1 MHPASFSDRNNPQ
14 RTPEGTPPVVS
25 HQWPR
30 GAAYL
35 SMPGDVGNMKATET
49 KPSENLNIV
58 IVGHVD
64 HGKSTLLGRLYADTG
79 SLPDGKLE
87 KVQAICKQQ
96 GKEFEYAFLFDA
108 FLEEQEQGI
117 TIDTARTFFMWKGR
131 QYIIIDAPGHKE
143 FLKNMISGAARAE
156 AALLLIDALEGVK
169 EQSKKHGYLL
179 SLLGVRQFAVVVN
192 KMDLVGYRQDVF
204 DGIEKEYREF
214 LGQFKAVPAQF
225 IPVSAKLGDNIANR
239 SQAMSWYSGPTVLDT
254 LSAFQKETARSEQP
268 LRLSVQDVYKFDA
281 RRIIT
286 GRITAGRLKVGDHLV
301 FSPSNKRA
309 NIRTVEA
316 FNIEPQPTEGQAGQ
330 SIGITLDEQIFVE
343 RGEIAS
349 HQEHLPSVSTAF
361 RANLFWL
368 GKKPL
373 EKGRKYLLRV
383 ATKEVDCEVASIH
396 RIIDTM
402 DLAQQQGS
410 NSVGKNQVAELTL
423 RTKAPVAF
431 DLSASFEAT
440 GRFVLVDEYDIAGG
454 GIITEL
460 VHDDQEFLREEA
472 RRRDF
477 AWVKGE
483 VTVEDRAQQ
492 YGHRAAIVLIT
503 GGRHTGKSF
512 LARKLEGRL
521 VADGRHAYLLD
532 GENLRRGLDADLS
545 EEERGQTTEMARR
558 YGEVARL
565 LIDTGLI
572 VVSTTNPFGL
582 AYREASEAIRTLV
595 HPAPVIAVHMSKIA
609 EEPPPNTDVVLTG
622 PTDFDAATA
631 RILDELKRR
640 GVLAQAIGA
649 KPIFQYSI

>member
-1 MHPASFSDRNNPQ
+1 MTTTNN
-14 RTPEGTPPVVS
+14 
-25 HQWPR
+25 
-30 GAAYL
+30 
-35 SMPGDVGNMKATET
+35 

-214 LGQFKAVPAQF
+214 LGQFKAVPSQF

-239 SQAMSWYSGPTVLDT
+239 SGQMSWYSGPTVLDT
-254 LSAFQKETARSEQP
+254 LSAFQKETVRSEQP
-268 LRLSVQDVYKFDA
+268 LRLPVQDVYKFDA

-286 GRITAGRLKVGDHLV
+286 GRIAAGRLKVGDHLV

-368 GKKPL
+368 GKRPL

-423 RTKAPVAF
+423 RTKAPIAF

-545 EEERGQTTEMARR
+545 DEERGQTTEMARR

-565 LIDTGLI
+565 LMDTGLI

-582 AYREASEAIRTLV
+582 AYCEASEAIRTLV
-595 HPAPVIAVHMSKIA
+595 HPAPVIAVHMNKTA

-649 KPIFQYSI
+649 KPVFQYSI

>member
-1 MHPASFSDRNNPQ
+1 
-14 RTPEGTPPVVS
+14 
-25 HQWPR
+25 
-30 GAAYL
+30 
-35 SMPGDVGNMKATET
+35 
-49 KPSENLNIV
+49 
-58 IVGHVD
+58 
-64 HGKSTLLGRLYADTG
+64 
-79 SLPDGKLE
+79 
-87 KVQAICKQQ
+87 
-96 GKEFEYAFLFDA
+96 
-108 FLEEQEQGI
+108 
-117 TIDTARTFFMWKGR
+117 
-131 QYIIIDAPGHKE
+131 
-143 FLKNMISGAARAE
+143 
-156 AALLLIDALEGVK
+156 
-169 EQSKKHGYLL
+169 
-179 SLLGVRQFAVVVN
+179 
-192 KMDLVGYRQDVF
+192 
-204 DGIEKEYREF
+204 
-214 LGQFKAVPAQF
+214 
-225 IPVSAKLGDNIANR
+225 
-239 SQAMSWYSGPTVLDT
+239 
-254 LSAFQKETARSEQP
+254 
-268 LRLSVQDVYKFDA
+268 
-281 RRIIT
+281 
-286 GRITAGRLKVGDHLV
+286 
-301 FSPSNKRA
+301 
-309 NIRTVEA
+309 VEA
-316 FNIEPQPTEGQAGQ
+316 FNIEPPPTEGQAGQ

-349 HQEHLPSVSTAF
+349 HQEHLPLVSTAF

-368 GKKPL
+368 GKRPL

-410 NSVGKNQVAELTL
+410 NTISKNQVAELTL
-423 RTKAPVAF
+423 RTKVPVAF

-492 YGHRAAIVLIT
+492 YGHRAAVVLIT

-565 LIDTGLI
+565 LTDTGLI

-582 AYREASEAIRTLV
+582 AYREASQAIRTLV
-595 HPAPVIAVHMSKIA
+595 HPAPVIAVHMSKTE
-609 EEPPPNTDVVLTG
+609 EEPPPNTDVVLSG

>member
-1 MHPASFSDRNNPQ
+1 MSTSD
-14 RTPEGTPPVVS
+14 S
-25 HQWPR
+25 
-30 GAAYL
+30 
-35 SMPGDVGNMKATET
+35 

-87 KVQAICKQQ
+87 KVQAICRQQ

-117 TIDTARTFFMWKGR
+117 TIDTARTFFIWKGR

-156 AALLLIDALEGVK
+156 AALLLIDALEGVR

-214 LGQFKAVPAQF
+214 LAQFKAVPAQF
-225 IPVSAKLGDNIANR
+225 IPVSAKLGDNIVTR
-239 SQAMSWYSGPTVLDT
+239 SRAMPWYSGPTALDVLNV
-254 LSAFQKETARSEQP
+254 FRKEAARSEQS
-268 LRLSVQDVYKFDA
+268 LRLPVQDVYKFDA
-281 RRIIT
+281 RRIIA
-286 GRITAGRLKVGDHLV
+286 GRITAGRLRIGDQLV

-309 NIRTVEA
+309 SIKSVEA
-316 FNIEPQPTEGQAGQ
+316 FNIDPQLTSGEAGQ
-330 SIGITLDEQIFVE
+330 SIGVTLDDQLFVE
-343 RGEIAS
+343 RGEIAA
-349 HQEHLPSVSTAF
+349 HPDQLPLVSTAF

-368 GKKPL
+368 GNRPL
-373 EKGRKYLLRV
+373 ERGRKYLLRV
-383 ATKEVDCEVASIH
+383 ATKEVECEIAAIH

-410 NSVGKNQVAELTL
+410 TQVTKNQVAELTL

-431 DLSASFEAT
+431 DLSTSFDAT

-454 GIITEL
+454 GIITEV

-472 RRRDF
+472 RRRDI

-483 VTVEDRAQQ
+483 VGIEDRAKQF
-492 YGHRAAIVLIT
+492 GHRAAVVLVT
-503 GGRHTGKSF
+503 GGRHTGKSM
-512 LARKLEGRL
+512 LARKLESRL

-532 GENLRRGLDADLS
+532 GENLRRGLDADLND
-545 EEERGQTTEMARR
+545 EERVQTREMARR

-582 AYREASEAIRTLV
+582 AYRDAVLAIRTLV
-595 HPAPVIAVHMSKIA
+595 HPTPVVAVHMSKTA
-609 EEPPPNTDVVLTG
+609 EEPPSSTDIMLAG
-622 PTDFDAATA
+622 PTDFDAATK
-631 RILDELKRR
+631 LVMEELKRR

>member
-1 MHPASFSDRNNPQ
+1 MTTTA
-14 RTPEGTPPVVS
+14 
-25 HQWPR
+25 
-30 GAAYL
+30 
-35 SMPGDVGNMKATET
+35 T

-87 KVQAICKQQ
+87 KVQAICRQQ

-214 LGQFKAVPAQF
+214 LGQFKAVPSQF

-239 SQAMSWYSGPTVLDT
+239 SEQMPWYSGPTVLET
-254 LSAFQKETARSEQP
+254 LGAFRKEAARSEQP
-268 LRLSVQDVYKFDA
+268 LRLPVQDVYKFDA

-286 GRITAGRLKVGDHLV
+286 GRIAAGRLKVGDHLV

-330 SIGITLDEQIFVE
+330 SIGVTLDEQIFVE
-343 RGEIAS
+343 RGEIAA

-368 GKKPL
+368 GKRPL

-410 NSVGKNQVAELTL
+410 NTVNKNQVAELTL

-492 YGHRAAIVLIT
+492 YGHRAAVVLIT
-503 GGRHTGKSF
+503 GGRHTGKSL
-512 LARKLEGRL
+512 LARNLEGRL

-545 EEERGQTTEMARR
+545 EAERGQTTEMARR

-565 LIDTGLI
+565 LTDTGLI

-582 AYREASEAIRTLV
+582 AYQEASQAIRTLV
-595 HPAPVIAVHMSKIA
+595 HPSPVIAVHMCKSE
-609 EEPPPNTDVVLTG
+609 EEPPPNTDIVLAG
-622 PTDFDAATA
+622 PTDFDAA
-631 RILDELKRR
+631 
-640 GVLAQAIGA
+640 
-649 KPIFQYSI
+649 

>member
-1 MHPASFSDRNNPQ
+1 MS
-14 RTPEGTPPVVS
+14 
-25 HQWPR
+25 
-30 GAAYL
+30 
-35 SMPGDVGNMKATET
+35 ET
-49 KPSENLNIV
+49 AKRSENLNIV

-156 AALLLIDALEGVK
+156 AALLLIDALEGVR

-214 LGQFKAVPAQF
+214 LGQFKAVPSQF

-239 SQAMSWYSGPTVLDT
+239 SEQMPWYSGPTVLET
-254 LSAFQKETARSEQP
+254 LGAFNKETARSEQP
-268 LRLSVQDVYKFDA
+268 LRLPVQDVYKFDA

-286 GRITAGRLKVGDHLV
+286 GRITAGHLKVGDHLV

-316 FNIEPQPTEGQAGQ
+316 FNVEPQPTEGQAGQ
-330 SIGITLDEQIFVE
+330 SIGVTLDEQIFVE
-343 RGEIAS
+343 RGEVAS
-349 HQEHLPSVSTAF
+349 HQEHLPLVSTAF

-368 GKKPL
+368 GKRPL

-410 NSVGKNQVAELTL
+410 HSISKNQVAELTL

-492 YGHRAAIVLIT
+492 YGHRAAVVLIT

-545 EEERGQTTEMARR
+545 EEERGQTAEMARR

-565 LIDTGLI
+565 LADTGLI

-582 AYREASEAIRTLV
+582 AYREASQAIRTLV
-595 HPAPVIAVHMSKIA
+595 HPAPVIAVHMSKSE
-609 EEPPPNTDVVLTG
+609 EEPTPNTDVVLSG
-622 PTDFDAATA
+622 PMDFDVATA

>member
-1 MHPASFSDRNNPQ
+1 MNTAQ
-14 RTPEGTPPVVS
+14 T
-25 HQWPR
+25 
-30 GAAYL
+30 A
-35 SMPGDVGNMKATET
+35 
-49 KPSENLNIV
+49 KPSEHLNIV

-87 KVQAICKQQ
+87 KVQAICRQQ

-117 TIDTARTFFMWKGR
+117 TIDTARTFFIWKGR

-214 LGQFKAVPAQF
+214 LGQFGAVPERI

-239 SQAMSWYSGPTVLDT
+239 SQAMGWYNGPTVLET
-254 LSAFQKETARSEQP
+254 LSLFKKEMARSEQP
-268 LRLSVQDVYKFDA
+268 LRFPVQDVYKFDA
-281 RRIIT
+281 RRILA
-286 GRITAGRLKVGDHLV
+286 GRIAAGRLKAGDHLV

-309 NIRTVEA
+309 NVRTVEA
-316 FNIEPQPTEGQAGQ
+316 FNIEPPPVGAEAGQ
-330 SIGITLDEQIFVE
+330 SIGVTLDEQIFVE
-343 RGEIAS
+343 RGEIAT
-349 HQEHLPSVSTAF
+349 HQEHLPFVSTAF

-368 GKKPL
+368 GKRPL
-373 EKGRKYLLRV
+373 EKGRRYLLRV
-383 ATKEVDCEVASIH
+383 ATKEVDCEVALIH

-402 DLAQQQGS
+402 DLNQQQGS
-410 NSVGKNQVAELTL
+410 MSVGRNQVAELTI
-423 RTKAPVAF
+423 RTKSPIAF
-431 DLSASFEAT
+431 DLSSSFEAT

-454 GIITEL
+454 GIVTEA
-460 VHDDQEFLREEA
+460 VRDDQEFLREEA

-483 VTVEDRAQQ
+483 VGIEERAQQ

-503 GGRHTGKSF
+503 GGRYTGKSF
-512 LARKLEGRL
+512 LAKKLEAKL

-532 GENLRRGLDADLS
+532 GENLRRGLDADLPES
-545 EEERGQTTEMARR
+545 ERGQTTEMARR

-565 LIDTGLI
+565 LVDTGLI

-582 AYREASEAIRTLV
+582 AFIEAAQAIRTLV
-595 HPAPVIAVHMSKIA
+595 HPTPVISVHMSKA
-609 EEPPPNTDVVLTG
+609 PEEVPPNTDIVLAG
-622 PTDFDAATA
+622 PTDLDAAT
-631 RILDELKRR
+631 RRVLDELRRR

-649 KPIFQYSI
+649 KPTFQYSI

>member
-1 MHPASFSDRNNPQ
+1 MD
-14 RTPEGTPPVVS
+14 VS
-25 HQWPR
+25 
-30 GAAYL
+30 
-35 SMPGDVGNMKATET
+35 S
-49 KPSENLNIV
+49 KPSESLNIV

-87 KVQAICKQQ
+87 KVQAICRQQ

-204 DGIEKEYREF
+204 GGIEKEYREF
-214 LGQFKAVPAQF
+214 LGQFGAVPEQI

-239 SQAMSWYSGPTVLDT
+239 SQAMAWYSGPTILDT
-254 LSAFQKETARSEQP
+254 LSLFKKETLRSEQP
-268 LRLSVQDVYKFDA
+268 LRFPVQDVYKFDA
-281 RRIIT
+281 RRILA
-286 GRITAGRLKVGDHLV
+286 GRIAAGRLKIGDHLV
-301 FSPSNKRA
+301 FSPSNKHA
-309 NIRTVEA
+309 NIRSVEA
-316 FNIEPQPTEGQAGQ
+316 FNIEPVPTGAEAGQ
-330 SIGITLDEQIFVE
+330 SVGITLDEQIFVE
-343 RGEIAS
+343 RGEIAT
-349 HQEHLPSVSTAF
+349 HQEQLPLVSTAF
-361 RANLFWL
+361 KANLFWL
-368 GKKPL
+368 GKRPL
-373 EKGRKYLLRV
+373 EKGRKYILRI
-383 ATKEVDCEVASIH
+383 ATKEVDCEVVSIH

-402 DLAQQQGS
+402 DLNQQQGS
-410 NSVGKNQVAELTL
+410 VTVNRNQVAELTL
-423 RTKAPVAF
+423 RAKVPVAF
-431 DLSASFEAT
+431 DLSSSFEAT
-440 GRFVLVDEYDIAGG
+440 GRFVLVDDYDIAGG
-454 GIITEL
+454 GIVTEMIR
-460 VHDDQEFLREEA
+460 DDQEFLREEA

-483 VTVEDRAQQ
+483 VGIEERAQQ

-512 LARKLEGRL
+512 LAKRLEARL

-532 GENLRRGLDADLS
+532 GDNLRRGLDADLLGG
-545 EEERGQTTEMARR
+545 ERGQTTEMARR

-565 LIDTGLI
+565 LADFPIATDT
-572 VVSTTNPFGL
+572 
-582 AYREASEAIRTLV
+582 
-595 HPAPVIAVHMSKIA
+595 HH
-609 EEPPPNTDVVLTG
+609 
-622 PTDFDAATA
+622 ATA
-631 RILDELKRR
+631 HGGGSCSAHPEGNRTDRGGRKRCVR
-640 GVLAQAIGA
+640 LGNATGSIRFQGVRAPAGGFPGGA
-649 KPIFQYSI
+649 ARKSGGVCKTGTVGGGHAASLVKFPIAH

>member
-1 MHPASFSDRNNPQ
+1 MN
-14 RTPEGTPPVVS
+14 
-25 HQWPR
+25 
-30 GAAYL
+30 
-35 SMPGDVGNMKATET
+35 T

-87 KVQAICKQQ
+87 KVQAICRQQ

-117 TIDTARTFFMWKGR
+117 TIDTARTFFIWKGR

-214 LGQFKAVPAQF
+214 LGQFKAVPERI

-239 SQAMSWYSGPTVLDT
+239 SANMPWYTGPTVLDT
-254 LSAFQKETARSEQP
+254 LSLFKKEAARSEQP
-268 LRLSVQDVYKFDA
+268 LRFPVQDVYKFDA
-281 RRIIT
+281 RRIIA
-286 GRITAGRLKVGDHLV
+286 GRITAGKLKVGDHLV

-309 NIRTVEA
+309 NIRSVEA
-316 FNIEPQPTEGQAGQ
+316 FNIDPPPTEGYAGQ

-343 RGEIAS
+343 RGEIAT

-368 GKKPL
+368 GKRPL
-373 EKGRKYLLRV
+373 ERGRKYQLRV
-383 ATKEVDCEVASIH
+383 ANKEVDCEVATIH

-410 NSVGKNQVAELTL
+410 MTVNKNQVAELTL

-460 VHDDQEFLREEA
+460 IHDDQEFLREEA

-483 VTVEDRAQQ
+483 VGVEDRARQ
-492 YGHRAAIVLIT
+492 YGHRAAIVLFT
-503 GGRHTGKSF
+503 GGRHTGKSL
-512 LARKLEGRL
+512 LARQLEGRF

-532 GENLRRGLDADLS
+532 GENLRRGLDADLT
-545 EEERGQTTEMARR
+545 EEERGQTDEMARR

-582 AYREASEAIRTLV
+582 HYKEAVQAIRTLV
-595 HPAPVIAVHMSKIA
+595 HPAPVIAVHMTKTD
-609 EEPPPNTDVVLTG
+609 EEPPQNTDIVLSG
-622 PTDFDAATA
+622 PTDLDKATKQ
-631 RILDELKRR
+631 IMDELKKR

-649 KPIFQYSI
+649 KPTFQYSI

>member
-1 MHPASFSDRNNPQ
+1 MQAN
-14 RTPEGTPPVVS
+14 V
-25 HQWPR
+25 
-30 GAAYL
+30 
-35 SMPGDVGNMKATET
+35 T
-49 KPSENLNIV
+49 KPSETMQIV

-214 LGQFKAVPAQF
+214 LGQFKAVPSQF

-239 SQAMSWYSGPTVLDT
+239 SEQMSWYSGSTVLET
-254 LSAFQKETARSEQP
+254 LGAFNKEAARSEQP
-268 LRLSVQDVYKFDA
+268 LRLPVQDVYKFDA

-309 NIRTVEA
+309 NVRTVEA

-330 SIGITLDEQIFVE
+330 SIGVTLDEQIFVE

-349 HQEHLPSVSTAF
+349 HQEHLPFVSTAF

-383 ATKEVDCEVASIH
+383 ATKEVDCEVATIH

-410 NSVGKNQVAELTL
+410 HTISKNQVAELTL
-423 RTKAPVAF
+423 RTKVPVSF

-492 YGHRAAIVLIT
+492 YGHRAAVVLIT

-512 LARKLEGRL
+512 LARTLEGRL

-565 LIDTGLI
+565 LTDTGLI

-582 AYREASEAIRTLV
+582 GYREASQAIRTLV
-595 HPAPVIAVHMSKIA
+595 HPAPVIAVHMSKSE
-609 EEPPPNTDVVLTG
+609 EEPPPNTDVVLSG

>member
-1 MHPASFSDRNNPQ
+1 MNSTAVPS
-14 RTPEGTPPVVS
+14 
-25 HQWPR
+25 
-30 GAAYL
+30 
-35 SMPGDVGNMKATET
+35 
-49 KPSENLNIV
+49 KPSESLNIV

-87 KVQAICKQQ
+87 KVQAICRQQ

-117 TIDTARTFFMWKGR
+117 TIDTARTFFIWKGR

-179 SLLGVRQFAVVVN
+179 SLLGVRQFAVAVN

-204 DGIEKEYREF
+204 EGIEKEYREF
-214 LGQFKAVPAQF
+214 LGQFGAVPEQI

-239 SQAMSWYSGPTVLDT
+239 SQAMAWYKGPTVLDI
-254 LSAFQKETARSEQP
+254 LSLFKKETVRSEQP
-268 LRLSVQDVYKFDA
+268 LRFPVQDVYKFDA
-281 RRIIT
+281 RRILA
-286 GRITAGRLKVGDHLV
+286 GRIAAGRLKIGDHLV

-309 NIRTVEA
+309 NVRSIEA
-316 FNIEPQPTEGQAGQ
+316 FNIEPVPTAAEAGH
-330 SIGITLDEQIFVE
+330 SVGITLDEQIFVE
-343 RGEIAS
+343 RGEIAT
-349 HQEHLPSVSTAF
+349 HQDQLPLVSTGF
-361 RANLFWL
+361 KANLFWL
-368 GKKPL
+368 GKRPL
-373 EKGRKYLLRV
+373 EKNRKYLLRV
-383 ATKEVDCEVASIH
+383 ATKEVDCEVAAIH

-402 DLAQQQGS
+402 DLSQQQGS
-410 NSVGKNQVAELTL
+410 TAVNRNQVAELTL
-423 RTKAPVAF
+423 RTKTPVAF
-431 DLSASFEAT
+431 DLSSSFEAT
-440 GRFVLVDEYDIAGG
+440 GRFVLVDDYDIAGG
-454 GIITEL
+454 GIVTEM
-460 VHDDQEFLREEA
+460 VRDDQEFLREEA

-483 VTVEDRAQQ
+483 VGIEERAQQ

-512 LARKLEGRL
+512 LAKTLEARL

-545 EEERGQTTEMARR
+545 EGERSQTTEMARR

-565 LIDTGLI
+565 LADTGLI
-572 VVSTTNPFGL
+572 VVSTTNPFGMG
-582 AYREASEAIRTLV
+582 YIEAAQAIRTLV
-595 HPAPVIAVHMSKIA
+595 HPTPVISVHMSKA
-609 EEPPPNTDVVLTG
+609 PEEVLPNADIVLSG
-622 PTDFDAATA
+622 PADFDAATK

-649 KPIFQYSI
+649 KPTFQYSI

>member
-1 MHPASFSDRNNPQ
+1 MTTKTQ
-14 RTPEGTPPVVS
+14 
-25 HQWPR
+25 
-30 GAAYL
+30 AA
-35 SMPGDVGNMKATET
+35 TIT
-49 KPSENLNIV
+49 KPNETMNIV

-87 KVQAICKQQ
+87 KVRAICRQQ

-117 TIDTARTFFMWKGR
+117 TIDTARTFFTWKGR

-214 LGQFKAVPAQF
+214 LGQFKAVPERV
-225 IPVSAKLGDNIANR
+225 IPVSAKLGDNIVNR
-239 SQAMSWYSGPTVLDT
+239 SEKMPWYTGPTVLDT
-254 LSAFQKETARSEQP
+254 LSMFKKETARSEQP
-268 LRLSVQDVYKFDA
+268 LRLTVQDVYKFDA

-286 GRITAGRLKVGDHLV
+286 GRITAGRLKIGDHLV

-309 NIRTVEA
+309 NIKSVEA
-316 FNIEPQPTEGQAGQ
+316 FNIEPPPTEGQAGH

-343 RGEIAS
+343 RGELAS
-349 HQEHLPSVSTAF
+349 PQEQLPQVSTAF
-361 RANLFWL
+361 RANVFWL
-368 GKKPL
+368 GKRSL
-373 EKGRKYLLRV
+373 EKGRRYLLRV
-383 ATKEVDCEVASIH
+383 ATKEVDCEVAAIH

-402 DLAQQQGS
+402 DLALQQS
-410 NSVGKNQVAELTL
+410 SSAVNKNQVAELTL
-423 RTKAPVAF
+423 RAKAPLAF

-477 AWVKGE
+477 AWVKGD
-483 VTVEDRAQQ
+483 VGVEDRAQQ
-492 YGHRAAIVLIT
+492 YGHRAAVVLFT

-532 GENLRRGLDADLS
+532 GENLLRGLDADLS
-545 EEERGQTTEMARR
+545 DEERGRTTEMARR

-582 AYREASEAIRTLV
+582 AYREAAQAIRTLV
-595 HPAPVIAVHMSKIA
+595 HPAPLIAVHMSRTD
-609 EEPPPNTDVVLTG
+609 EETPPNTDVVFSG
-622 PTDFDAATA
+622 PTDFDAATR
-631 RILDELKRR
+631 RIMEELKRR
-640 GVLAQAIGA
+640 GVLAQAVGVR
-649 KPIFQYSI
+649 PTFQYSI

>member
-1 MHPASFSDRNNPQ
+1 MS
-14 RTPEGTPPVVS
+14 
-25 HQWPR
+25 
-30 GAAYL
+30 AAK
-35 SMPGDVGNMKATET
+35 S
-49 KPSENLNIV
+49 SENLNIV

-87 KVQAICKQQ
+87 KVQAICRQQ

-143 FLKNMISGAARAE
+143 FLKNMISGAARAD

-204 DGIEKEYREF
+204 EGIEKEYREF
-214 LGQFKAVPAQF
+214 LAQFGAVPERI

-239 SQAMSWYSGPTVLDT
+239 SGAMPWYQGSTVLDT
-254 LSAFQKETARSEQP
+254 LSLFKKETARSEQP
-268 LRLSVQDVYKFDA
+268 LRLPVQDVYKFDA
-281 RRIIT
+281 RRIIA
-286 GRITAGRLKVGDHLV
+286 GRITAGRLKIGDHLV

-309 NIRTVEA
+309 NIRSIEA
-316 FNIEPQPTEGQAGQ
+316 FNIEPVLTAAEAGQ
-330 SIGITLDEQIFVE
+330 SVGITLDEQIFVE
-343 RGEIAS
+343 RGEVAT
-349 HQEHLPSVSTAF
+349 HQEQLPLVSTAF
-361 RANLFWL
+361 KANLFWL
-368 GKKPL
+368 GKQPL
-373 EKGRKYLLRV
+373 EQSRRYLLRV
-383 ATKEVDCEVASIH
+383 ATREVECEVAAIH

-402 DLAQQQGS
+402 DLNQQQGS
-410 NSVGKNQVAELTL
+410 SKVTRNQVAELTL

-440 GRFVLVDEYDIAGG
+440 GRFVLVDDYDIAGG
-454 GIITEL
+454 GIVTEMIK
-460 VHDDQEFLREEA
+460 DDQEFLREEA

-483 VTVEDRAQQ
+483 VGIEERAQQ

-512 LARKLEGRL
+512 LAKKLEARL

-532 GENLRRGLDADLS
+532 GENLRRGLDADLA
-545 EEERGQTTEMARR
+545 EGERGQTMEMARR

-565 LIDTGLI
+565 LADTGLI
-572 VVSTTNPFGL
+572 VVSTTNPFGM
-582 AYREASEAIRTLV
+582 AYSEAAQAIRTLV
-595 HPAPVIAVHMSKIA
+595 HPTPVISIQMNKLADESSTNADLVFS
-609 EEPPPNTDVVLTG
+609 G
-622 PTDFDAATA
+622 PADFDAATKS
-631 RILDELKRR
+631 ILDELKRR

-649 KPIFQYSI
+649 KPTFQYSI

>member
-1 MHPASFSDRNNPQ
+1 M
-14 RTPEGTPPVVS
+14 TTT
-25 HQWPR
+25 
-30 GAAYL
+30 Y
-35 SMPGDVGNMKATET
+35 T

-214 LGQFKAVPAQF
+214 LGQFKALPSQF

-239 SQAMSWYSGPTVLDT
+239 SEQMPWYSGPTVLET
-254 LSAFQKETARSEQP
+254 LGAFSKEAARSEQP

-286 GRITAGRLKVGDHLV
+286 GRIVAGRLKVGDHLV

-316 FNIEPQPTEGQAGQ
+316 FNIEPPPTEGQAGQ
-330 SIGITLDEQIFVE
+330 SIGVTLDEQIFVE

-368 GKKPL
+368 GKRPL
-373 EKGRKYLLRV
+373 EKERKYLLRV

-410 NSVGKNQVAELTL
+410 NTVNKNQVAELTL
-423 RTKAPVAF
+423 RTKVPVAF

-492 YGHRAAIVLIT
+492 YGHRAAVVLIT

-512 LARKLEGRL
+512 LARTLEGRL
-521 VADGRHAYLLD
+521 VSDGRHAYLLD

-565 LIDTGLI
+565 LTDTGLI

-582 AYREASEAIRTLV
+582 AYQEASQAIRTLV
-595 HPAPVIAVHMSKIA
+595 HPAPVIAVHMSKSE
-609 EEPPPNTDVVLTG
+609 EEPPPNTDVVLSG
-622 PTDFDAATA
+622 PTDFDVATA

>member
-1 MHPASFSDRNNPQ
+1 MDNQ
-14 RTPEGTPPVVS
+14 T
-25 HQWPR
+25 Q
-30 GAAYL
+30 
-35 SMPGDVGNMKATET
+35 

-214 LGQFKAVPAQF
+214 LGQFKAVPSQF

-239 SQAMSWYSGPTVLDT
+239 SEQMPWYSGPTVLET
-254 LSAFQKETARSEQP
+254 LGAFRKEAARSEQP
-268 LRLSVQDVYKFDA
+268 LRLPVQDVYKFDA

-286 GRITAGRLKVGDHLV
+286 GRIAAGRLKVGDHLV

-330 SIGITLDEQIFVE
+330 SIGVTLDEQIFVE
-343 RGEIAS
+343 RGEIAA

-368 GKKPL
+368 GKRPL

-410 NSVGKNQVAELTL
+410 NTVNKNQVAELTL
-423 RTKAPVAF
+423 RTKAPLAF

-492 YGHRAAIVLIT
+492 YGHRAAVVLIT
-503 GGRHTGKSF
+503 GGRHTGKSL
-512 LARKLEGRL
+512 LARNLEGRL

-545 EEERGQTTEMARR
+545 EAERGQTTEMARR

-565 LIDTGLI
+565 LTDTGLI

-582 AYREASEAIRTLV
+582 AYQEASQAIRTLV
-595 HPAPVIAVHMSKIA
+595 HPAPVIAVHMSKTE
-609 EEPPPNTDVVLTG
+609 EEPPPNTDVVLSG

-649 KPIFQYSI
+649 KPVFQYSI

>member
-1 MHPASFSDRNNPQ
+1 MN
-14 RTPEGTPPVVS
+14 T
-25 HQWPR
+25 
-30 GAAYL
+30 
-35 SMPGDVGNMKATET
+35 ATN

-87 KVQAICKQQ
+87 KVQAICRQQ

-117 TIDTARTFFMWKGR
+117 TIDTARTFFIWKGR

-204 DGIEKEYREF
+204 EGIEKEYREF
-214 LGQFKAVPAQF
+214 LGQFGAVPERI

-239 SQAMSWYSGPTVLDT
+239 SQAMPWYNGPTVLDT
-254 LSAFQKETARSEQP
+254 LSLFKKEMVRSEQP
-268 LRLSVQDVYKFDA
+268 LRFPVQDVYKFDA
-281 RRIIT
+281 RRILA
-286 GRITAGRLKVGDHLV
+286 GRIVAGRLKIGDHLV

-309 NIRTVEA
+309 NVRSVEA
-316 FNIEPQPTEGQAGQ
+316 FNIEPSPTGAEAGQ
-330 SIGITLDEQIFVE
+330 SVGITLDEQIFVE
-343 RGEIAS
+343 RGEIAT
-349 HQEHLPSVSTAF
+349 HQEHLPLVSTAF

-368 GKKPL
+368 GRRSL
-373 EKGRKYLLRV
+373 EKGRKYVLRIG
-383 ATKEVDCEVASIH
+383 TKEVDCEVAAIH

-402 DLAQQQGS
+402 DLNQQQGS
-410 NSVGKNQVAELTL
+410 SSVGRNQVAELTI
-423 RTKAPVAF
+423 RTKAPMAF

-454 GIITEL
+454 GIVTEL

-483 VTVEDRAQQ
+483 VGIEERAQQ
-492 YGHRAAIVLIT
+492 YGHRAAIVLVT

-512 LARKLEGRL
+512 LAKTLEARL

-545 EEERGQTTEMARR
+545 EGERGQATEMARR

-565 LIDTGLI
+565 LVDTGLI
-572 VVSTTNPFGL
+572 VVSTTNPFGMS
-582 AYREASEAIRTLV
+582 YIEAAQAIRTLV
-595 HPAPVIAVHMSKIA
+595 HPTPVISVHMSKVP
-609 EEPPPNTDVVLTG
+609 EEVPPNTDIVLSG
-622 PTDFDAATA
+622 PSDFDAAT
-631 RILDELKRR
+631 RRVLDELKRR

-649 KPIFQYSI
+649 KPTFQYSI

>member
-1 MHPASFSDRNNPQ
+1 MQAN
-14 RTPEGTPPVVS
+14 V
-25 HQWPR
+25 
-30 GAAYL
+30 
-35 SMPGDVGNMKATET
+35 T
-49 KPSENLNIV
+49 KPSETMQIV

-214 LGQFKAVPAQF
+214 LGQFKAVPSQF

-239 SQAMSWYSGPTVLDT
+239 SEQMSWYSGSTVLET
-254 LSAFQKETARSEQP
+254 LGAFNKEAARSEQP
-268 LRLSVQDVYKFDA
+268 LRLPVQDVYKFDA

-309 NIRTVEA
+309 NVRTVEA

-330 SIGITLDEQIFVE
+330 SIGVTLDEQIFVE

-349 HQEHLPSVSTAF
+349 HPEHLPLVSTAF

-368 GKKPL
+368 GKRPL
-373 EKGRKYLLRV
+373 EKGRKYFLRV
-383 ATKEVDCEVASIH
+383 ATKEVDCEVATIH

-410 NSVGKNQVAELTL
+410 HTISKNQVAELTL
-423 RTKAPVAF
+423 RTKVPVSF

-492 YGHRAAIVLIT
+492 YGHRAAVVLIT

-512 LARKLEGRL
+512 LARTLEGRL

-565 LIDTGLI
+565 LTDTGLI
-572 VVSTTNPFGL
+572 VVSTTNPFGP
-582 AYREASEAIRTLV
+582 AYREASQAIRTLV
-595 HPAPVIAVHMSKIA
+595 HPAPVIAVHMSKSE
-609 EEPPPNTDVVLTG
+609 EEPPTNTDVVLSG

>member
-1 MHPASFSDRNNPQ
+1 
-14 RTPEGTPPVVS
+14 
-25 HQWPR
+25 
-30 GAAYL
+30 
-35 SMPGDVGNMKATET
+35 MPGDVGNMKATET

-156 AALLLIDALEGVK
+156 GALLLIDALEGVK

-239 SQAMSWYSGPTVLDT
+239 SHAMSWYSGPTVLDT

-431 DLSASFEAT
+431 DLSAAFEAT

-595 HPAPVIAVHMSKIA
+595 HPAPVIAVHMSKTA

-649 KPIFQYSI
+649 KPVFQYSI

>member
-1 MHPASFSDRNNPQ
+1 MQVN
-14 RTPEGTPPVVS
+14 V
-25 HQWPR
+25 
-30 GAAYL
+30 
-35 SMPGDVGNMKATET
+35 T

-343 RGEIAS
+343 RGEMAS
-349 HQEHLPSVSTAF
+349 HQEQLPSVSTAF

-572 VVSTTNPFGL
+572 VVSTTNPFGM

-595 HPAPVIAVHMSKIA
+595 HPAPVIAVHMSKTA

-622 PTDFDAATA
+622 STDFDAATT

-649 KPIFQYSI
+649 KPVFQYSI

>member
-1 MHPASFSDRNNPQ
+1 MNSVN
-14 RTPEGTPPVVS
+14 VS
-25 HQWPR
+25 
-30 GAAYL
+30 
-35 SMPGDVGNMKATET
+35 S
-49 KPSENLNIV
+49 KPSESLNIV

-87 KVQAICKQQ
+87 KVQAICRQQ

-204 DGIEKEYREF
+204 EEIEKEYREF
-214 LGQFKAVPAQF
+214 LGQFGAVPEQI

-239 SQAMSWYSGPTVLDT
+239 SQAMPWYSGPTVLDT
-254 LSAFQKETARSEQP
+254 LSLFKKETLRSEQP
-268 LRLSVQDVYKFDA
+268 LRFPVQDVYKFDA
-281 RRIIT
+281 RRILA
-286 GRITAGRLKVGDHLV
+286 GRIAAGRLKIGDHLV
-301 FSPSNKRA
+301 FSPSNKHA
-309 NIRTVEA
+309 NIRSLEA
-316 FNIEPQPTEGQAGQ
+316 FNIEPVPTGAEAGQ
-330 SIGITLDEQIFVE
+330 SVGITLDEQIFVE
-343 RGEIAS
+343 RGEIAT
-349 HQEHLPSVSTAF
+349 HQEQLPLVSTAF
-361 RANLFWL
+361 KANLFWL
-368 GKKPL
+368 GKRPL
-373 EKGRKYLLRV
+373 EKGRKYILRI

-402 DLAQQQGS
+402 DLNQQQGS
-410 NSVGKNQVAELTL
+410 VTVNRNQVAELTL
-423 RTKAPVAF
+423 RAKVPVAF
-431 DLSASFEAT
+431 DLSSSFEAT
-440 GRFVLVDEYDIAGG
+440 GRFVLVDDYDIAGG
-454 GIITEL
+454 GIVTEMIR
-460 VHDDQEFLREEA
+460 DDQEFLREEA

-483 VTVEDRAQQ
+483 VGIEERAQQ

-512 LARKLEGRL
+512 LAKRLEARL

-532 GENLRRGLDADLS
+532 GDNLRRGLDADLLGG
-545 EEERGQTTEMARR
+545 ERGQTTEMARR

-565 LIDTGLI
+565 LADTGLI
-572 VVSTTNPFGL
+572 VVSTTNPFGM
-582 AYREASEAIRTLV
+582 AYIEASQAIRTLV
-595 HPAPVIAVHMSKIA
+595 HPTPVIYVHMSKTP
-609 EEPPPNTDVVLTG
+609 EEAPPNTDIVLSG
-622 PTDFDAATA
+622 PSDFDASTK
-631 RILDELKRR
+631 RILEELKRR

-649 KPIFQYSI
+649 KPTFQYSI

>member
-1 MHPASFSDRNNPQ
+1 MDNQ
-14 RTPEGTPPVVS
+14 T
-25 HQWPR
+25 Q
-30 GAAYL
+30 
-35 SMPGDVGNMKATET
+35 
-49 KPSENLNIV
+49 KPSDNLNIV

-79 SLPDGKLE
+79 SLPDGKIE
-87 KVQAICKQQ
+87 KVQAICRQQ

-117 TIDTARTFFMWKGR
+117 TIDTARTFFAWKGR
-131 QYIIIDAPGHKE
+131 HYIIIDAPGHKE

-156 AALLLIDALEGVK
+156 GALLLIDALEGVK

-214 LGQFKAVPAQF
+214 LGQFKAVPQQI

-239 SQAMSWYSGPTVLDT
+239 SGQMPWYSGPTVLDA
-254 LSAFQKETARSEQP
+254 LSAFRKEPGRSEQP
-268 LRLSVQDVYKFDA
+268 LRLPVQDVYKFDA

-286 GRITAGRLKVGDHLV
+286 GRVTAGRVKVGDSLV

-309 NIRTVEA
+309 TVKSIEA
-316 FNIEPQPTEGQAGQ
+316 FNIDPSPVEGHAGQ
-330 SIGITLDEQIFVE
+330 SVGMTLDEQIFVE
-343 RGEIAS
+343 RGEVAS
-349 HQEHLPSVSTAF
+349 HQEQLPLVSTAF
-361 RANLFWL
+361 RANVFWL
-368 GKKPL
+368 GRKPL
-373 EKGRKYLLRV
+373 ERGRRYQLRV
-383 ATKEVDCEVASIH
+383 ATREVDCEVATIH

-410 NSVGKNQVAELTL
+410 NVVNKNQVAELTI
-423 RTKAPVAF
+423 RAKTPVAF
-431 DLSASFEAT
+431 DLSASFEST

-454 GIITEL
+454 GIVTEL

-472 RRRDF
+472 RQRDF
-477 AWVKGE
+477 AWVKGK
-483 VTVEDRAQQ
+483 VGVEDRAQQ
-492 YGHRAAIVLIT
+492 YGHRAAIVLVT

-512 LARKLEGRL
+512 LAKTIEARL

-545 EEERGQTTEMARR
+545 EGERGQADEMARR

-565 LIDTGLI
+565 LVDTGLI
-572 VVSTTNPFGL
+572 VVSTTNPFGM
-582 AYREASEAIRTLV
+582 AYIEAAQAIRTLV
-595 HPAPVIAVHMSKIA
+595 HPVPVIAVHMSKA
-609 EEPPPNTDVVLTG
+609 PEEVPPNTDIVLSG
-622 PTDFDAATA
+622 PADFDAATR
-631 RILDELKRR
+631 RILEELKRR

>member
-1 MHPASFSDRNNPQ
+1 MNNTPAN
-14 RTPEGTPPVVS
+14 
-25 HQWPR
+25 
-30 GAAYL
+30 A
-35 SMPGDVGNMKATET
+35 

-87 KVQAICKQQ
+87 KVQAICRQQ

-117 TIDTARTFFMWKGR
+117 TIDTARTFFGWKGR

-214 LGQFKAVPAQF
+214 LGQFKAVPERI

-239 SQAMSWYSGPTVLDT
+239 STNMPWYTGPTVLDT
-254 LSAFQKETARSEQP
+254 LSLFKKEAAQSEQP
-268 LRLSVQDVYKFDA
+268 LRFPVQDVYKFDA
-281 RRIIT
+281 RRIIA
-286 GRITAGRLKVGDHLV
+286 GRITAGKLKVGDHLV

-309 NIRTVEA
+309 NIRSVEA
-316 FNIEPQPTEGQAGQ
+316 FNVDPPPTEGYAGQ

-343 RGEIAS
+343 RGEIAT

-368 GKKPL
+368 GKRPL
-373 EKGRKYLLRV
+373 ERGRKYQLRV
-383 ATKEVDCEVASIH
+383 ANKEVDCEVATIH

-410 NSVGKNQVAELTL
+410 MTVNKNQVAELTL
-423 RTKAPVAF
+423 RTKTPVAF

-460 VHDDQEFLREEA
+460 IHDDQEFLREEA

-483 VTVEDRAQQ
+483 VGVEDRARQ
-492 YGHRAAIVLIT
+492 YGHRAAIVLFT
-503 GGRHTGKSF
+503 GGRHTGKSL
-512 LARKLEGRL
+512 LARQLEGRL

-532 GENLRRGLDADLS
+532 GENLRRGLDADLT
-545 EEERGQTTEMARR
+545 EEERGQTDEMARR

-582 AYREASEAIRTLV
+582 HYKEAVQAIRTLV
-595 HPAPVIAVHMSKIA
+595 HPAPVIAVHMSKTS
-609 EEPPPNTDVVLTG
+609 EEPPPNTDIVLSG
-622 PTDFDAATA
+622 PTDLDKATKQ
-631 RILDELKRR
+631 IMEELKKR

-649 KPIFQYSI
+649 KPTFQYSI